1 MQATQKP
8 FLEIKNLCVQVD
20 GKKILKDFSL
30 SIGAGEIH
38 AVMGPN
44 GSGKSTL
51 SNVIAGHPAYEVTAG
66 SILFQGKDVLSM
78 TPDERA
84 NSGIFLAFQYPTELP
99 GVGTALFL
107 KTALN
112 AKRAFLGEP
121 PLDAVQFMK
130 RLKTRAQALE
140 ITDEMLK
147 RPVNVGFSGGEKKK
161 MEIFQMAFLEPALCI
176 LDEMDSG
183 LDIDA
188 LRLLSAGVNV
198 MRAPDRSFLL
208 ITHYQRLLDYIE
220 PDFIHIMVDGHI
232 VRSGDKTLAHSL
244 EEKGYEDYK

>member
-1 MQATQKP
+1 MA
-8 FLEIKNLCVQVD
+8 FLEIKNLCARV
-20 GKKILKDFSL
+20 GEKEILKNFSL
-30 SIGAGEIH
+30 TVNEGEIH
-38 AVMGPN
+38 AIMGPN

-51 SNVIAGHPAYEVTAG
+51 SNVIAGHPAYEITG
-66 SILFQGKDVLSM
+66 GEIYFKGLNVLEM

-107 KTALN
+107 KTAMN
-112 AKRAFLGEP
+112 AKMKFLGKPE
-121 PLDAVQFMK
+121 LDAVTFMK
-130 RLKTRAQALE
+130 KLKVRANALG

-161 MEIFQMAFLEPALCI
+161 METFQMAFLEPDFCI

-188 LRLLSAGVNV
+188 LRVVSTGINV
-198 MRAPDRSFLL
+198 MREPKRSFLI

-220 PDFIHIMVDGHI
+220 PDYVHIMVDGRI
-232 VRSGDKTLAHSL
+232 VESGDKNLALTL
-244 EEKGYEDYK
+244 EEKGYESYK

>member
-1 MQATQKP
+1 MTKETL
-8 FLEIKNLCVQVD
+8 LEIKDLHACV
-20 GKKILKDFSL
+20 GEKEILKGLSL
-30 SIGAGEIH
+30 TIPMGEVH
-38 AVMGPN
+38 AIMGPN

-51 SNVIAGHPAYEVTAG
+51 SNVIAGHPAYEVTG
-66 SILFQGKDVLSM
+66 GQILFKGQDLLAM

-84 NSGIFLAFQYPTELP
+84 NSGVFLAFQYPTELP

-112 AKRAFLGEP
+112 AKRRFQGLP
-121 PLDAVQFMK
+121 DLDAVGFMK
-130 RLKTRAQALE
+130 RLKPRAQALG
-140 ITDEMLK
+140 ITDDMLK

-161 MEIFQMAFLEPALCI
+161 LETFQMAFLEPDFCI

-188 LRLLSAGVNV
+188 LRTVSEAVNV
-198 MRAPDRSFLL
+198 MREAHRSFLL
-208 ITHYQRLLDYIE
+208 ITHYQRLLDYIV
-220 PDFIHIMVDGHI
+220 PDYIHIMVNGRI
-232 VRSGDKTLAHSL
+232 VDSGDKTLALKL

>member
-1 MQATQKP
+1 MQL
-8 FLEIKNLCVQVD
+8 LEIKNLCASV
-20 GKKILKDFSL
+20 GEKEILKNFSL
-30 SIGAGEIH
+30 TINAGEIH
-38 AVMGPN
+38 AIMGPN

-51 SNVIAGHPAYEVTAG
+51 SNVIAGHPAYTITGG
-66 SILFQGKDVLSM
+66 SITFKGKDVLAM
-78 TPDERA
+78 APDERA

-112 AKRAFLGEP
+112 AKRAYLGEKE
-121 PLDAVQFMK
+121 LDAVGFMK
-130 RLKTRAQALE
+130 RLKSRATALG

-161 MEIFQMAFLEPALCI
+161 METFQMAFLEPDLCI

-188 LRLLSAGVNV
+188 LRVVSGGVNV
-198 MRAPDRSFLL
+198 MREPHRSFLL
-208 ITHYQRLLDYIE
+208 ITHYQRLLDYII
-220 PDFIHIMVDGHI
+220 PDFIHIMVDGRI
-232 VRSGDKTLAHSL
+232 VKSGDKTLALKL
-244 EEKGYEDYK
+244 EEKGYENYK

>member
-1 MQATQKP
+1 MAL
-8 FLEIKNLCVQVD
+8 LEIKNLYARA
-20 GKKILKDFSL
+20 GEKEILKNFSL
-30 SIGAGEIH
+30 TINEGEIH
-38 AVMGPN
+38 AIMGPN

-51 SNVIAGHPAYEVTAG
+51 SNVIAGHPAYEVTG
-66 SILFQGKDVLSM
+66 GEIYFKGLNVLEM

-107 KTALN
+107 KTAVN
-112 AKRAFLGEP
+112 AKLKFLGKPE
-121 PLDAVQFMK
+121 LDAVTFMK
-130 RLKTRAQALE
+130 KLKIRAGALG

-161 MEIFQMAFLEPALCI
+161 METFQMAFLEPNFCI

-188 LRLLSAGVNV
+188 LRVVSTGVNV
-198 MRAPDRSFLL
+198 MREPKRSFLI

-220 PDFIHIMVDGHI
+220 PDYVHIMVNGRI
-232 VRSGDKTLAHSL
+232 VESGDKNLALKL
-244 EEKGYEDYK
+244 EEKGYESYK

>member
-1 MQATQKP
+1 MS
-8 FLEIKNLCVQVD
+8 FLEIKDLHASVGD
-20 GKKILKDFSL
+20 KEILKGVNL
-30 SIGAGEIH
+30 VINAGEVH
-38 AVMGPN
+38 AIMGPN

-51 SNVIAGHPAYEVTAG
+51 SNVIAGNPAYQVTQG
-66 SILFQGKDVLSM
+66 TILFKGKDLLSM

-84 NSGIFLAFQYPTELP
+84 NTGVFLAFQSPTELP

-112 AKRAFLGEP
+112 AKRKFLGEA

-130 RLKTRAQALE
+130 RLKTRAKALD

-147 RPVNVGFSGGEKKK
+147 RPVNVGFSGGEKKR
-161 MEIFQMAFLEPALCI
+161 METFQMAFLEPDFCI

-188 LRLLSAGVNV
+188 LRVVSDGINV
-198 MRAPDRSFLL
+198 LREPHRSFLM
-208 ITHYQRLLDYIE
+208 ITHFQRLLEYVAPDY
-220 PDFIHIMVDGHI
+220 IHIMVDGKI
-232 VRSGDKTLAHSL
+232 VRSGDKSLAVHL
-244 EEKGYEDYK
+244 EEKGYEEFK

>member
-1 MQATQKP
+1 MAL
-8 FLEIKNLCVQVD
+8 LEIKNLCARA
-20 GKKILKDFSL
+20 GEKEILKNFSL
-30 SIGAGEIH
+30 TINEGEIH
-38 AVMGPN
+38 AIMGPN

-51 SNVIAGHPAYEVTAG
+51 SNVIAGHPAYEVTG
-66 SILFQGKDVLSM
+66 GEIYFKGLNVLEM
-78 TPDERA
+78 TPYERA

-107 KTALN
+107 KTAMN
-112 AKRAFLGEP
+112 AKLKFLGKPE
-121 PLDAVQFMK
+121 LDAVTFMK
-130 RLKTRAQALE
+130 KLKIRAGALG

-161 MEIFQMAFLEPALCI
+161 METFQMAFLEPDFCI

-188 LRLLSAGVNV
+188 LRVVSTGVNV
-198 MRAPDRSFLL
+198 MREPKRSFLI

-220 PDFIHIMVDGHI
+220 PDYVHIMVNGRI
-232 VRSGDKTLAHSL
+232 VESGDKNLALKL
-244 EEKGYEDYK
+244 EEKGYESYK

>member
-1 MQATQKP
+1 MSL
-8 FLEIKNLCVQVD
+8 LEIKNLCASVGD
-20 GKKILKDFSL
+20 KEILKDFSL
-30 SIGAGEIH
+30 TINAGEVH
-38 AVMGPN
+38 AIMGPN

-51 SNVIAGHPAYEVTAG
+51 SNVIAGHPAYTVTGG
-66 SILFQGKDVLSM
+66 SITFKGKDVLEMS
-78 TPDERA
+78 PDERA

-112 AKRAFLGEP
+112 AKRKYLGQPE
-121 PLDAVQFMK
+121 LDAVGFMK
-130 RLKTRAQALE
+130 RLKTRSVALG

-161 MEIFQMAFLEPALCI
+161 METFQMAFLEPDFCI

-188 LRLLSAGVNV
+188 LRVVSGGVNV
-198 MRAPDRSFLL
+198 MREPHRSFLL
-208 ITHYQRLLDYIE
+208 ITHYQRLLDYIV
-220 PDFIHIMVDGHI
+220 PDYIHIMVNGRI
-232 VRSGDKTLAHSL
+232 VESGDKTLALKL
-244 EEKGYEDYK
+244 EEKGYENYK